1 MTNRK
6 FKFDTENTNQRK
18 VWLEEDT
25 ALLYELYCELPIPS
39 CIVANAMQRTKKSVQ
54 AQACKMGW
62 KKFPGSGN
70 TPNSIYY
77 REYVLRQN
85 GSEWT
90 GNDIKL
96 AQLLNARRVDIG
108 VICDALGRTSEDCV
122 RRIIKRGTT
131 KTKIQMGTDN
141 LDLPMPVVDLGT
153 IGVRARPFEPIIE
166 HVDPLT
172 PKGELVAAL
181 GLLNDVI
188 SKSEEDVHVFV
199 DESGKVKASITTRV
213 IL

>member
-1 MTNRK
+1 MSHK
-6 FKFDTENTNQRK
+6 FKFNTENNNNQRK
-18 VWLEEDT
+18 VWLNEDT
-25 ALLYELYCELPIPS
+25 TLLYELYCRLPIPS
-39 CIVANAMQRTKKSVQ
+39 CIVANALQRTRKSIQ

-62 KKFPGSGN
+62 KKFPGSAN

-96 AQLLNARRVDIG
+96 AQLLNLRRVDIG
-108 VICDALGRTSEDCV
+108 VICDVLGRTSEDCV

-131 KTKIQMGTDN
+131 KTKVQIAKDN
-141 LDLPMPVVDLGT
+141 DNRLDLGGAEIAICDHTLLVSG
-153 IGVRARPFEPIIE
+153 GFEQVE
-166 HVDPLT
+166 PLT

-199 DESGKVKASITTRV
+199 DESGKVKASITTSV